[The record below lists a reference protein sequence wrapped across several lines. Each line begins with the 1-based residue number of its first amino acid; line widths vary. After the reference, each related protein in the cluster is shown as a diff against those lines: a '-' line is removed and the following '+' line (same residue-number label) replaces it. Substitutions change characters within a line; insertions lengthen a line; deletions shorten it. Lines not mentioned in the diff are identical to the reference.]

1 MSHVLIADRDSSKKE
16 VRPVAEAHSPDKDS
30 TQTEKKSNPSQT
42 DGKQLLSKNE
52 EQVTIAPKSG

>member
-16 VRPVAEAHSPDKDS
+16 VRPVAEAHSPNKDS

-52 EQVTIAPKSG
+52 KR